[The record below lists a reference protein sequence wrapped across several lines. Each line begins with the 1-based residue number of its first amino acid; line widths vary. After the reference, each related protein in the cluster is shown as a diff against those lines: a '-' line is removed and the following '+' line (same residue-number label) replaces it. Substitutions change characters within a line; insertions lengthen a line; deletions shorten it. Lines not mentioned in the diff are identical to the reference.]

1 MPLIDE
7 LIGKFLPGGARSPT
21 RRFMFHCEA
30 SLFEDVDDV
39 AVDDVDR
46 FYTVRS
52 TIERREKR
60 TACPRECIFNE
71 EGVNSTWF

>member
-46 FYTVRS
+46 FYTVHS

-71 EGVNSTWF
+71 EGVNST

>member
-30 SLFEDVDDV
+30 SLFEDVDDA

-60 TACPRECIFNE
+60 TACPRGCIFNE
-71 EGVNSTWF
+71 ERVNSM

>member
-60 TACPRECIFNE
+60 TAYPRGCIFNE
-71 EGVNSTWF
+71 EGVNST